1 MGVFD
6 KLRGILGKL
15 FDVITNRFGID
26 VRKNKVLSL
35 SLSRRMSEM
44 FESTSVN
51 VYVVNSRVPSCFTL
65 PSSKYYNHPEV
76 FERIRSIR
84 IVGPILSEM
93 GIAIENLSEFAEK
106 NVKSMEVRVDEKTK
120 KISIPIEI
128 VNVYITTAYLVVLQF
143 EEISAILMHEIGSN
157 LAVGLKFLVS
167 AGTLTASAVP
177 FIQVGRIVRML
188 YKSFSDPGSVNKTK
202 FFLVSLCVTLTGAL
216 IIYLTHY
223 FKKRQDSKSDAF
235 LEKIGYLQHYQSA
248 LRKTEKYS
256 RMLRSKNS
264 DDASVIATIEKV
276 SKTIMGDVESLE
288 SMIGSG
294 KSKVNL

>member
-1 MGVFD
+1 
-6 KLRGILGKL
+6 
-15 FDVITNRFGID
+15 
-26 VRKNKVLSL
+26 
-35 SLSRRMSEM
+35 
-44 FESTSVN
+44 
-51 VYVVNSRVPSCFTL
+51 
-65 PSSKYYNHPEV
+65 
-76 FERIRSIR
+76 
-84 IVGPILSEM
+84 
-93 GIAIENLSEFAEK
+93 
-106 NVKSMEVRVDEKTK
+106 
-120 KISIPIEI
+120 
-128 VNVYITTAYLVVLQF
+128 
-143 EEISAILMHEIGSN
+143 
-157 LAVGLKFLVS
+157 
-167 AGTLTASAVP
+167 
-177 FIQVGRIVRML
+177 ML